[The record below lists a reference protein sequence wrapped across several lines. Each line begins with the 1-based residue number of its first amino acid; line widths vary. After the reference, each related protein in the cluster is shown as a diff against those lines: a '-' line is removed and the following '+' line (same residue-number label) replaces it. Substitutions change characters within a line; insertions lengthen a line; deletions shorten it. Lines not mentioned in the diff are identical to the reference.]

1 LSQAERLHQ
10 IDRLLRGRTAP
21 TKRHLID
28 ALQVSEA
35 TIKRDVE
42 YMRSRLGAPIEWDRE
57 TRGYRYDPAK
67 PAFSLPGF
75 WLTSAEIHALLLLSH
90 VIDQMQPGFLRD
102 QIEPFRQ
109 RIKQIANPQNRALGS
124 ITDRVYF
131 IPNPF
136 RLTDTKHLEII
147 VYATLLRRR
156 VEICYESRGRG
167 VQTRRTISPARLVYY
182 RSQWYVD
189 AWCHS
194 ANAQRRFAIDAV
206 LSARTTSEAADEL
219 PGLGKTG
226 YGIFSGTPTSTA
238 VLKFTEKAGRWIRAT
253 EWHPDQ
259 KVSLMPD
266 GAVHLEVPY
275 SNSQE
280 LSMEILR
287 YGSDVEVLAPAD
299 LRQAIA
305 DTLQDAAGLY
315 SRPQRTNVS
324 AARVGLKQAG

>member
-1 LSQAERLHQ
+1 MSQPERLQ
-10 IDRLLRGRTAP
+10 RIDRLLRGRIAP
-21 TKRHLID
+21 TKRDLLD
-28 ALQVSEA
+28 CLEVSEA
-35 TIKRDVE
+35 TLKRDFE

-57 TRGYRYDPAK
+57 TKGYRYDPAK
-67 PAFSLPGF
+67 PAFVLPGF
-75 WLTSAEIHALLLLSH
+75 WLTSAEIQALLLLSH
-90 VIDQMQPGFLRD
+90 VIDQIQPGFLRE

-109 RIKQIANPQNRALGS
+109 RIKQITGLKDGAFGS

-136 RLTDTKHLEII
+136 RLTDPKHLEVI

-156 VEICYESRGRG
+156 VEICYQSRGRG
-167 VQTRRTISPARLVYY
+167 VETKRIISPALLVYY

-194 ANAQRRFAIDAV
+194 ANGQRRFAIDAV
-206 LSARTTSEAADEL
+206 LSARTTSEVAEEV

-226 YGIFSGTPTSTA
+226 YGIFSRAPINTA
-238 VLKFTEKAGRWIRAT
+238 ILKFTKKAGRWIRAT

-259 KVSLMPD
+259 KMSLMPD
-266 GAVHLEVPY
+266 GAVLLEVPY

-287 YGSDVEVLAPAD
+287 YGSDVEVLAPDD
-299 LRQAIA
+299 LRQSIS
-305 DTLQDAAGLY
+305 DTLQ
-315 SRPQRTNVS
+315 N
-324 AARVGLKQAG
+324 AARLYTRPRRTIVSETRLSLKHAG